1 MDIRAALLLLF
12 TLCLALGLLTF
23 ENLPTLAETIDGRRV
38 VIIDGDTIAIGS
50 ERVRI
55 LNVDTPETFRP
66 RCEAELVAGL
76 KAKERLAELLRA
88 GPVGIE
94 RHGQDRY
101 RRTLARL
108 SAGGRDVGSVLV
120 AEGLALPWR
129 DGRAAW
135 EQRWHHWCG

>member
-1 MDIRAALLLLF
+1 MTAMEPRAALILLLSIF
-12 TLCLALGLLTF
+12 LGLL
-23 ENLPTLAETIDGRRV
+23 LLARAHAETFDGRRV

-88 GPVGIE
+88 GPVGID
-94 RHGQDRY
+94 RHGEDRY

-108 SAGGRDVGSVLV
+108 SVGGRDVGSVLI
-120 AEGLALPWR
+120 AEGLALPWK

-135 EQRWHHWCG
+135 EVRRRHWCG